1 MIKDI
6 DQTDLHRSEPSS
18 RTDLR
23 DEHSHHKL
31 ATDFGDD
38 KPTSRCIFLDNV
50 SFRIAE
56 IKPVIR
62 RVAWCW

>member
-23 DEHSHHKL
+23 MSTPTNKL

-56 IKPVIR
+56 ITVIR

>member
-23 DEHSHHKL
+23 DEHSHQ
-31 ATDFGDD
+31 
-38 KPTSRCIFLDNV
+38 
-50 SFRIAE
+50 
-56 IKPVIR
+56 
-62 RVAWCW
+62 